1 MSAVPIATVGIPASI
16 SGHPLPPGVIA
27 LGAATVRAGPGGLP
41 VATVGSLVTIH
52 GNPTNPKAPGFN
64 PKCEAATVAKGIP
77 NILVEGKPV
86 AMVGAP
92 CTCGQH
98 FVVEGVPNVYVGTGK

>member
-1 MSAVPIATVGIPASI
+1 MPVPIATVGIPESI
-16 SGHPLPPGVIA
+16 LGFPLPPGVIA
-27 LGAATVRAGPGGLP
+27 LGAPTVRVNGLP

-64 PKCEAATVAKGIP
+64 PKCAAATIAQGIP
-77 NILVEGKPV
+77 NILVEGRPA
-86 AMVGAP
+86 AMLGAP

-98 FVVEGVPNVYVGTGK
+98 FVVIGSPNVYVGP